1 VVSTCMRLRRAV
13 VSACMRLQPRLRRLH
28 LGLPFLLHL
37 VEQRRLVWGQC
48 RRGWNRRGWKFP
60 SQDHIRQPCRTDL
73 VLLPDLVLCWR
84 RPCIMVPLSSLDL
97 PVSPLISLMIPGLMP
112 PRLIRAHHSAWL
124 CRRLWRRRVQ
134 GWRLPLP
141 LPRLLRLRR
150 LLLATTTAA
159 AARGRTWRHG
169 R

>member
-1 VVSTCMRLRRAV
+1 MRLRRAVVSACMRLQPRLRRAV

-73 VLLPDLVLCWR
+73 VLLPNLVLCWR
-84 RPCIMVPLSSLDL
+84 RPCIMVPLTSLDL
-97 PVSPLISLMIPGLMP
+97 P
-112 PRLIRAHHSAWL
+112 
-124 CRRLWRRRVQ
+124 
-134 GWRLPLP
+134 
-141 LPRLLRLRR
+141 
-150 LLLATTTAA
+150 
-159 AARGRTWRHG
+159 
-169 R
+169 